1 MDIIIFGGQSTM
13 QGQTSY
19 VPEDIRPITGGLEF
33 RLSEN
38 GYIPLHHPVGEDI
51 DNHLKAACYG
61 YGSLVPDF
69 VDVYRKYR
77 NVTVGAVHA
86 AKGAT
91 KIEQWDPAG
100 ERYGVAKSKIAAS
113 LENAPEPI
121 EHKYYIWLQ
130 GESDA
135 IFDTTEEVYLE
146 RLIAYKNA
154 LKADFGIEK
163 FGIIRVGYFCY
174 DDPKKDEIIMRAQ
187 ERACLLDE
195 DLLMLTRI
203 TAQLSYDE
211 RYLNPHASG
220 HYDNQGL
227 AVIAAESARTL
238 AMYAMGLRAEQK
250 TFL

>member
-1 MDIIIFGGQSTM
+1 MDIIIFGGQSNM
-13 QGQTSY
+13 QGQTSC
-19 VPEDIRPITGGLEF
+19 VPEDTRPVTGGLEF
-33 RLSEN
+33 RMREN
-38 GYIPLHHPVGEDI
+38 GYIPLQHPVGEDMD
-51 DNHLKAACYG
+51 DNLKAACYG
-61 YGSLVPDF
+61 NGNLVPDF

-91 KIEQWDPAG
+91 KIDQWDPAG
-100 ERYGVAKSKIAAS
+100 ERYRVAKEKITAS
-113 LENAPEPI
+113 LKNAQEPI
-121 EHKYYIWLQ
+121 EHIYYIWLQ

-135 IFDTTEEVYLE
+135 IFDTTEEEYAE

-174 DDPKKDEIIMRAQ
+174 ANPIKDEIIMRAQ
-187 ERACLLDE
+187 ERVCRMDQ
-195 DLLMLTRI
+195 DFLMLTRI
-203 TAQLSYDE
+203 TAQLSHDE
-211 RYLNPHASG
+211 RYLNPYASG
-220 HYDNQGL
+220 HYDNSGL

-238 AMYAMGLRAEQK
+238 GMYAMGLREEQN